1 MAGNNSIQILR
12 GNNVK
17 TNSSINQQTLLAGQP
32 LYDKATGYLYV
43 GDGNTIANTAA
54 INAGYANSAGSATTA
69 TKVSNDLK
77 ITVGGTSYVF
87 NGSDDTNIT
96 IPTSGGSVA
105 NANYANY
112 ANTAYHVSGSNVS
125 GSVANAGYAD
135 EAGSVSSNLYFNG
148 NGSNTSW
155 NGSANDTIYVP
166 TSVGSIGQVWGV
178 TSSGEAAWIAQT
190 EVPGTIDHANTANTA
205 NTATIANSVRG
216 CLAIRMNPCMPTY
229 YDGSENV
236 TVDIYGYVNN
246 AITNAIDDIS
256 APTNMV
262 TTDTAQTITGQK
274 TFSASPTFMNR
285 ITINSGSVDTY
296 LTANIIY
303 CHGNALSMH
312 RSPTGDILTDGSFDI
327 TTGNETYSET
337 QMVSSGAETAFI
349 VAWLEASKAGELLAA
364 RAGDTDLASATA
376 SAVDQRICISFI
388 SPRGQAANLYHPSST
403 GNAAVW
409 YTKTII
415 G

>member
-1 MAGNNSIQILR
+1 MAGNNTIQILR

-17 TNSSINQQTLLAGQP
+17 TNSSINGLTLLDGQP
-32 LYDKATGYLYV
+32 LYDKATGYLYI
-43 GDGNTIANTAA
+43 GEGGTIASTSA
-54 INAGYANSAGSATTA
+54 INAHYANSAYSATQATTA
-69 TKVSNDLK
+69 TKVSHNLK
-77 ITVGGTSYVF
+77 INAGGTTYTF
-87 NGSDDTNIT
+87 NGSKDIDIT
-96 IPTSGGSVA
+96 ISSSATGGSVD
-105 NANYANY
+105 YAT
-112 ANTAYHVSGSNVS
+112 TAGRATTAGTADKLSNSLFINNGTSNVGWD
-125 GSVANAGYAD
+125 GSVT
-135 EAGSVSSNLYFNG
+135 EA
-148 NGSNTSW
+148 
-155 NGSANDTIYVP
+155 IYVP
-166 TSVGSIGQVWGV
+166 TSLSATPGQVWGIKDGGGV
-178 TSSGEAAWIAQT
+178 GWISQT
-190 EVPGTIDHANTANTA
+190 AIPGSIEQANTANFATKAEQANTANTA
-205 NTATIANSVRG
+205 DTATIANSVRG

-236 TVDIYGYVNN
+236 AVDIYGYVNN

-285 ITINSGSVDTY
+285 ITINSGSVDTS

-349 VAWLEASKAGELLAA
+349 VAWLEANKAGELLAA
-364 RAGDTDLASATA
+364 RAGNTDLASATA